1 MKFELYSQ
9 AALNID
15 VPKYGLQ
22 KGDVV
27 TLVEFLEGDDTLP
40 NAYMCEVFNAVG
52 DTIAVITVE
61 EGQLIQLS
69 KNEILHIRSLQ
80 AA

>member
-9 AALNID
+9 AALTID
-15 VPKYGLQ
+15 IPKYGLQ

-27 TLVEFLEGDDTLP
+27 TLVEFLEGDDTLS

-52 DTIAVITVE
+52 DTIAVVTVKE
-61 EGQLIQLS
+61 SQLVQLS

>member
-9 AALNID
+9 AALTID
-15 VPKYGLQ
+15 IPKYGLQ

-27 TLVEFLEGDDTLP
+27 TLVEFLEGDENLP
-40 NAYMCEVFNAVG
+40 NAYMCEVFNAIG
-52 DTIAVITVE
+52 DTIAVCTVKE
-61 EGQLIQLS
+61 DQLAQLS
-69 KNEILHIRSLQ
+69 KNEILHIRSLE